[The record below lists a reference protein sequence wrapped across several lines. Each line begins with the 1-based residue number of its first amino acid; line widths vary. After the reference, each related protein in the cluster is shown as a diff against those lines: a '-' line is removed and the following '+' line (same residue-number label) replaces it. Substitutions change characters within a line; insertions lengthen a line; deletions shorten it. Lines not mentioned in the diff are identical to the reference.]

1 MSSAHYNGSDGA
13 ALPQGSIILEYANEN
28 QTPDEKPLAYH
39 EPHTIHLDTA
49 LFQNK
54 RSNLIEISS
63 DSEDTTDSE
72 TDSDDS
78 TSSSSSSS
86 SSTEHCDHESE
97 SETDSENDYDTQA
110 VPSNANTTNE
120 LHIESVEIH
129 ESEVK
134 TITVDLGTIQD
145 QDTNKK
151 SDVSPKSIDV
161 LSLLY
166 KNAQMTPLPDDNDLE
181 DAVDS
186 VITITTTTP
195 QEPIQDIPVVPTT
208 TPAAPVNVP
217 LSAMS
222 VPDLKHLLKELC
234 KNQPEKHAEIQR
246 LKKPELIYAIKQL
259 QQ

>member
-13 ALPQGSIILEYANEN
+13 ALPQGSIILEYANET
-28 QTPDEKPLAYH
+28 QPSDEKPVAYH

-49 LFQNK
+49 FFQNK

-63 DSEDTTDSE
+63 DSENTTESE

-78 TSSSSSSS
+78 TSTSSSSSC
-86 SSTEHCDHESE
+86 TEHRVHESE
-97 SETDSENDYDTQA
+97 SESDSDNDYDTKV

-120 LHIESVEIH
+120 LQIESVEIH

-134 TITVDLGTIQD
+134 TITVDLGTIQE

-151 SDVSPKSIDV
+151 SDVAPKPNDV

-166 KNAQMTPLPDDNDLE
+166 KKAQMTPLPDDNDLE
-181 DAVDS
+181 DAVAS
-186 VITITTTTP
+186 IITTTTP